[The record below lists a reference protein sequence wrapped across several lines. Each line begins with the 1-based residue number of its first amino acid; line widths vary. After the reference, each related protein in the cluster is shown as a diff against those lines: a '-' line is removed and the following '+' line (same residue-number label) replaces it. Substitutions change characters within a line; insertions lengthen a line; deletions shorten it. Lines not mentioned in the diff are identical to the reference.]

1 MPDGTEHKA
10 EAAAAVVADLGS
22 GSEWRAAAASLVEL
36 ARRGAG
42 VRPLVLL
49 AASLAAPG
57 EESDPAGAGRDLPR
71 RQRLARLAELLLA
84 LPGQER
90 RRMRATINGVAA
102 TLGADRSLLDLQ
114 QRLRMGTVDWRTPSQ
129 VRQVLLEAVGQCS
142 MRPLQT
148 EALAGRVQQALE
160 AEPTA
165 WEPEPLL
172 RMAGELATRAGL
184 AAPRVA
190 VALAAAAGPPSGWDT
205 GWRDLVLSLRAHPE
219 PDVASAA
226 RSIYTDDE

>member
-1 MPDGTEHKA
+1 M
-10 EAAAAVVADLGS
+10 VADIAAGRP
-22 GSEWRAAAASLVEL
+22 WRAAAASLVEA
-36 ARRGAG
+36 ARRGPG
-42 VRPLVLL
+42 IRPLVLL
-49 AASLAAPG
+49 TASLATPEDEVHGDA
-57 EESDPAGAGRDLPR
+57 DRDLPR
-71 RQRLARLAELLLA
+71 RQRLAHLTGLLLD
-84 LPGQER
+84 LPGDER

-114 QRLRMGTVDWRTPSQ
+114 QRLRMGTVDWRAPSQ

-226 RSIYTDDE
+226 RSIYTDAE